1 MEGGTYT
8 DEAEARGRAIIAL
21 DVLRRTETHAKAD
34 GGMLVPMV
42 LAVVEPAIIM
52 ARRVPTTAA
61 TCVR

>member
-1 MEGGTYT
+1 MPMRSRRGDGQLLLSMSFDEPKLMQIRMGG
-8 DEAEARGRAIIAL
+8 
-21 DVLRRTETHAKAD
+21 V
-34 GGMLVPMV
+34 LVPVV